1 MYLPSRKSILI
12 GSVGQRRSQYN
23 LNERNTKNL
32 TRWTSMGLSWQQGP
46 LSSGAIGRFLVPE
59 PLPKRLLYLEP
70 LRRRMRVRFGGNWI
84 ADSERV
90 LLLFEPGHY
99 PMAYFPATDISP
111 DTLHGT
117 EHITRH
123 PDLGHT
129 SWYAVEAGEK
139 KAQRGAWQHIDLPAY
154 ARIRR
159 TDCFRMA
166 GHERLLRRRRTNCRS
181 RC

>member
-12 GSVGQRRSQYN
+12 GSVGQRRSQDN
-23 LNERNTKNL
+23 LNDRNTKNL

-59 PLPKRLLYLEP
+59 PLPKRLLYVEP

-84 ADSERV
+84 AHSERV

-111 DTLHGT
+111 NTLHGT
-117 EHITRH
+117 EHTTRH
-123 PDLGHT
+123 PDLRLT
-129 SWYAVEAGEK
+129 SWYAVERA
-139 KAQRGAWQHIDLPAY
+139 
-154 ARIRR
+154 
-159 TDCFRMA
+159 
-166 GHERLLRRRRTNCRS
+166 RRRPSEEHGNTPACPHTQASWKDGLPSPGRPWTPSTKKTNES
-181 RC
+181 